1 MRIIEKFIKGKKSQE
16 TCEDAL
22 VYNDNFVAVI
32 DGVSSKSNYSYE
44 GMTTGKI
51 SSNIIKNIVENMDSK
66 TRLNEFID
74 LVNSEYDS
82 FYRKNSFNL
91 DVSKY
96 GLQSMAVVYS
106 DYQKKIWLI
115 GDCVAVVNG
124 VIYENPKKSDIVLS
138 ELRSMLINAYLVRNN
153 LEESQYFN
161 NGDLA
166 RKEIEPLI
174 LEGTIFAN
182 KENSEWGYSV
192 LNGGKIP
199 NELIKIISVKDG
211 DEVVLASDGYPQVY
225 PQLEDSE
232 NYLKYILDKDPYC
245 YKQYKSTKGVH
256 KDNLSFDDRTY
267 IRFEV

>member
-32 DGVSSKSNYSYE
+32 DGVSSKSNYSYD

-51 SSNIIKNIVENMDSK
+51 SSNIVKNVIYNMDGK
-66 TRLNEFID
+66 IGLNEFID

-82 FYRKNSFNL
+82 FYKNNSFDL
-91 DVSKY
+91 DVSKH
-96 GLQSMAVVYS
+96 GLQSMSVVYS

-115 GDCVAVVNG
+115 GDCIAVVNG
-124 VIYENPKKSDIVLS
+124 VTYENPKKSDIVLS
-138 ELRSMLINAYLVRNN
+138 ELRSMLINAYLLRNN

-182 KENSEWGYSV
+182 KENSERGYSV
-192 LNGGKIP
+192 LNGEKIP
-199 NELIKIISVKDG
+199 NKLIRIISVKDG
-211 DEVVLASDGYPQVY
+211 DEVVLASDGYPKVFTN
-225 PQLEDSE
+225 LEESE
-232 NYLKYILDKDPYC
+232 KNLKLILDKDLYC
-245 YKQYKSTKGVH
+245 YKLYKSTKGV
-256 KDNLSFDDRTY
+256 KENNLSFDDRTY

>member
-32 DGVSSKSNYSYE
+32 DGVSSKSNYSYD

-51 SSNIIKNIVENMDSK
+51 SSNIVKNVIAAMNSK
-66 TRLNEFID
+66 TALNEFIE

-82 FYRKNSFNL
+82 FYRKNSFEL
-91 DVSKY
+91 DVLKY

-124 VIYENPKKSDIVLS
+124 VTYENPKKSDIVLS
-138 ELRSMLINAYLVRNN
+138 ELRSMLINAYLIKDG
-153 LEESQYFN
+153 LTESQYFKD
-161 NGDLA
+161 GDLA

-192 LNGGKIP
+192 LNGEEIP

-211 DEVVLASDGYPQVY
+211 DEVVLASDGYPKVY
-225 PQLEDSE
+225 THLEESE
-232 NYLKYILDKDPYC
+232 NHLKHILDKDLYC
-245 YKQYKSTKGVH
+245 YKLYKSTKGVQ
-256 KDNLSFDDRTY
+256 KKNLSFDDRTY